1 MPLGVTYRD
10 AKTYPEYSSLWRPQV
25 RAQESGRLMSFYHG
39 LGMFI
44 FGMGALIVGAIVA
57 YFIIN
62 QVMKDDEEKR

>member
-1 MPLGVTYRD
+1 
-10 AKTYPEYSSLWRPQV
+10 
-25 RAQESGRLMSFYHG
+25 MSFYHG

-62 QVMKDDEEKR
+62 KVMKDDEDE